1 MSRTTEKFIVLDT
14 ETCNTLEQPLPYDI
28 GWVVCDRK
36 GVIYAEHSFIVAETF
51 LDMQDVMTSAYYA
64 NKIPNYWEDVKSGK
78 REILPMWTIRKI
90 MLDEM
95 KQYNISKVGAYNMAF
110 DKRALNTLMRYTSKS
125 WCRWWFPYGTEM
137 FCIWNMACDVLLARP
152 SYIKFALANNLV
164 SEKGNIKS
172 SAETAYQYLTKDTDF
187 VESHT
192 GLEDVKIEVEIM
204 KACYRQHKK
213 MDTTPNSL
221 CWRKVQT
228 TRKSMGI

>member
-14 ETCNTLEQPLPYDI
+14 ETCNTLEQSLPYDI

-228 TRKSMGI
+228 KRKSMGI